1 MKELTD
7 EIVQKSLDTFDST
20 WILILGL
27 LLIFTVIFICVM
39 IRLKIQSKTEQDEKI
54 CKNLKH
60 NIIGL
65 LIITIIFLFLELGC
79 IFMFKKSQE
88 NKENWR
94 IEIDTITSL
103 SHHTEYK
110 NNSDVEYEVYEAIVG
125 EYSRKIKINEDEY
138 NTLKEGDKVYVL
150 VTGRALAVD
159 LWNTKEYKY
168 VGEKL
173 K

>member
-7 EIVQKSLDTFDST
+7 EIVQKSLDSFNST
-20 WILILGL
+20 WIIILVIL
-27 LLIFTVIFICVM
+27 LVFTVIFIGVM
-39 IRLKIQSKTEQDEKI
+39 ISLKRQTKVEQDK
-54 CKNLKH
+54 KRFRNLKN

-65 LIITIIFLFLELGC
+65 LIATITLALLELGG
-79 IFMFKKSQE
+79 IFMIKNSYE

-94 IEIDTITSL
+94 IEIHTITSL
-103 SHHTEYK
+103 SHHTEYE
-110 NNSDVEYEVYEAIVG
+110 NDSDVEYEVYEAKVG
-125 EYSRKIKINEDEY
+125 EYSKKIKISEDEY

-150 VTGRALAVD
+150 IAGKSLAVD